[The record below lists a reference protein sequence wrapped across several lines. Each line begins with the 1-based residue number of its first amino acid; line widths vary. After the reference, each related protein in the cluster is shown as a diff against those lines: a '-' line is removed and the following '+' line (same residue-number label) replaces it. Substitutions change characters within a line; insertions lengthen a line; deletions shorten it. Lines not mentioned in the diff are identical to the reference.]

1 MITHDDAVKM
11 CDILKKRRENKAR
24 QHEYD
29 ATGFTVDSIER
40 VRRRCNMKHGTG
52 RKFITY

>member
-52 RKFITY
+52 RKFISY